1 MKNQK
6 GFALLEVLLAVILII
21 TISIASYEMMNTYHD
36 KANVQTAESDL
47 INIAQTYAPLLNQSA
62 ITNTGS
68 SVFGSS
74 GSYIAVSFLK
84 SVPIPESRITT
95 IVTQNGIQYANVAT
109 NLMTDGKQ
117 SRIGFEES
125 ALTDDSSAHYFLM
138 GMQVNYSQAV
148 QLIQDLN
155 NTFSIFVGNS
165 NDYLQDAKPASALPQ
180 CKNKDCILNIYFV
193 TPTLDDVSQIA
204 NKGFLVPPLK
214 TPE

>member
-6 GFALLEVLLAVILII
+6 GFALLDVLLAVVLII
-21 TISIASYEMMNTYHD
+21 TISIASYEMINTYHD

-47 INIAQTYAPLLNQSA
+47 INIAQNYAPLLNQSA

-68 SVFGSS
+68 SIFGSS

-95 IVTQNGIQYANVAT
+95 IVTQNGVDYANVAT

-117 SRIGFEES
+117 SRIGFEETS
-125 ALTDDSSAHYFLM
+125 LTDDSSSHYFLM

-155 NTFSIFVGNS
+155 DTFSIFVGDS
-165 NDYLQDAKPASALPQ
+165 NDYLQDAKPASTLPQ

-193 TPTLDDVSQIA
+193 TPTLDDVTKIA
-204 NKGFLVPPLK
+204 NKVFLVPPLK
-214 TPE
+214 APE

>member
-6 GFALLEVLLAVILII
+6 GFALLDVLLAVVLIV
-21 TISIASYEMMNTYHD
+21 TIAVASYEMINTYHD

-47 INIAQTYAPLLNQSA
+47 INIAQTYAPLLNQST
-62 ITNTGS
+62 ITNTGG
-68 SVFGSS
+68 SVFGNS

-84 SVPIPESRITT
+84 SVPIPNSRITS
-95 IVTQNGIQYANVAT
+95 IVTQDGVDYANVAT

-117 SRIGFEES
+117 SRIGFEKS

-138 GMQVNYSQAV
+138 GMQVNYAQAV

-155 NTFSIFVGNS
+155 DTFSIFVGGS
-165 NDYLQDAKPASALPQ
+165 SDYLQDAKPATTLPQ

-193 TPTLDDVSQIA
+193 TPTLDDLSQID
-204 NKGFLVPPLK
+204 NKKFLVPPLK
-214 TPE
+214 APQ